1 MSNVWDSRFAQRTQR
16 ITSSAVRDLLK
27 LTEQPDFISFAGGL
41 PAPEVFPVEE
51 VAAATERVLVEHGA
65 RVLQYGTTEGYRPL
79 RELIAAQLSDE
90 HVQVNVENVL
100 VTAGSQQAL
109 DLLGKVLVDANDRIV
124 VESPTYLAALQAWSI
139 YEPIYLEAP
148 ADDDGLRPSELEP
161 LLQQEPTFLY
171 CQPNFQNPSGTTLT
185 LERRRQLVALAQRY
199 GVPIVEDDPYHA
211 LRFEGDHLPSLLSL
225 AGEQRN
231 DASVDDMV
239 AVYIGTFSKTL
250 APGLRVGWIVG
261 PRVLI
266 NKLAQMKQATD
277 LHTSTFNQALVAQ
290 LLRDGVVERQSARV
304 AKLYG
309 ERRDVMLQALHDH
322 FPAGVRWTRP
332 QGGMF
337 LWATLPAGIN
347 TAELLRA
354 AVEQKVAFV
363 PGASFFPGGQPA
375 NTMRLNFSNA
385 APERIREGIKRLG
398 ALLRE
403 TMDDER

>member
-1 MSNVWDSRFAQRTQR
+1 
-16 ITSSAVRDLLK
+16 
-27 LTEQPDFISFAGGL
+27 
-41 PAPEVFPVEE
+41 
-51 VAAATERVLVEHGA
+51 
-65 RVLQYGTTEGYRPL
+65 
-79 RELIAAQLSDE
+79 
-90 HVQVNVENVL
+90 
-100 VTAGSQQAL
+100 
-109 DLLGKVLVDANDRIV
+109 
-124 VESPTYLAALQAWSI
+124 
-139 YEPIYLEAP
+139 
-148 ADDDGLRPSELEP
+148 
-161 LLQQEPTFLY
+161 
-171 CQPNFQNPSGTTLT
+171 
-185 LERRRQLVALAQRY
+185 
-199 GVPIVEDDPYHA
+199 
-211 LRFEGDHLPSLLSL
+211 LSL

-347 TAELLRA
+347 SAELLRA

-385 APERIREGIKRLG
+385 APEHIREGIKRLG